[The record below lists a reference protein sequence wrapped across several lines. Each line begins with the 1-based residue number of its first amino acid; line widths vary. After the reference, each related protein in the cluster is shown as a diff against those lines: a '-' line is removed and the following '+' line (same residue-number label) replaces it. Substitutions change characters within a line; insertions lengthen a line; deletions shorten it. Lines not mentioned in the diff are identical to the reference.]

1 VRENVI
7 YNHTCRKTH
16 AGHSAAEARVVA
28 LEQSIGGSEGGDP
41 DASKH
46 KHIAAE
52 AEVRQQLAEA
62 TRKLERLQSL
72 YGDSSDASPDMQQL
86 LERLRQ
92 KEEELEKLRLL
103 DSQRAQVGGTVG
115 SDFWCF
121 SIMSF

>member
-16 AGHSAAEARVVA
+16 AGHSAAEARVAA
-28 LEQSIGGSEGGDP
+28 LEQSIGDSEGGNP
-41 DASKH
+41 DAS

-86 LERLRQ
+86 LEQLRK
-92 KEEELEKLRLL
+92 KEEESEKLRLL
-103 DSQRAQVGGTVG
+103 DSQRAQVGGTVRL
-115 SDFWCF
+115 DFWCF
-121 SIMSF
+121 SIMCLG